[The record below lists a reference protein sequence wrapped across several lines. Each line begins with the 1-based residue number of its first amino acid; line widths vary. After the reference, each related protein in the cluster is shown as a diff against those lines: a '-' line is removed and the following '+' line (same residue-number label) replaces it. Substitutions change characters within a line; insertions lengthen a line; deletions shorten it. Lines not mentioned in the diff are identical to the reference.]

1 MTRVPGWLWAVLLL
15 LAGIVLSE
23 VPILKSAERMIARSE
38 GPLLALTIGVAVCG
52 FAVMMGGIFSMLL
65 AGGAS
70 MTHEEIEDSMR
81 RQRDASSLPYVWRRS
96 TYRFSGVAAGQQGS
110 MEASFSGIKDAWR
123 TGEWRRDPH
132 WRRLY
137 VIAAGGTMLAF
148 GLFGIFIVIGPMP
161 IKVLM
166 FGALAYAT
174 VRTAWGF
181 AHA

>member
-1 MTRVPGWLWAVLLL
+1 MKRVPGGIWAALLL

-52 FAVMMGGIFSMLL
+52 FAVMMGGIISMLL